1 MTNMT
6 SAPKI
11 TDMAVETIPLPK
23 LPDQYVAPA
32 QQAMLLVETLPGYH
46 ASLWNDNDLGFARMK
61 AAGVLPANAEC
72 PFIPEGE
79 RKRLRAGFHHG
90 FLCLG
95 DLVVGI
101 ETENHYRERQ
111 AVMVEAPAREQLKH
125 LPVAPDGA
133 MRGEATYAQTTRAGV
148 APVMRDSG

>member
-1 MTNMT
+1 MTTATET
-6 SAPKI
+6 S
-11 TDMAVETIPLPK
+11 DMAVETMAYPE
-23 LPDQYVAPA
+23 LPDTFVAPA
-32 QQAMLLVETLPGYH
+32 QQAMLQVETFPGYH

-61 AAGVLPANAEC
+61 AAGVLPADAEC
-72 PFIPEGE
+72 RFIPEGE

-111 AVMVEAPAREQLKH
+111 AATVEAPAREQLKH
-125 LPVAPDGA
+125 LPAAPAGA
-133 MRGEATYAQTTRAGV
+133 TKGEATFAQTTRAGV
-148 APVMRDSG
+148 APVMRN